1 MATIQPV
8 VCIGE
13 ALVDMIETESDKG
26 MVYLPAWGGSV
37 MNVACGVARLGSAVE
52 FAGSLSTD
60 PLGAKLRRFI
70 ADQGVGL
77 DLAVDIDTQTT
88 IAMTTFV
95 NAEPRYSFYG
105 TPKSYGFCPP
115 AIAAREQ
122 VVRASIVHSGSLGV
136 LEDVTYDAMLE
147 SFKKTSGTVTFDP
160 NVRPAMVSDWDAYR
174 KRVGQLLRYA
184 NVVKY
189 SIEDINALYPNSSVD
204 TVANATLS
212 EGASVVIVTHAGD
225 GADVYTAAEQTRVT
239 IPSGHDVID
248 TTGGG
253 DSVMAAIIHQMAQ
266 HGTPTDHAGWVHVVN
281 QALIVA
287 AIVCSRRGGAIA
299 MPTGD
304 EARAAGAT
312 F

>member
-1 MATIQPV
+1 MTTQPV

-13 ALVDMIETESDKG
+13 ALVDMIETDSDRG

-52 FAGSLSTD
+52 FAGSLSVD
-60 PLGAKLRRFI
+60 PLGTKLRSFI

-77 DLAVDIDTQTT
+77 DLAVDTDAQTT
-88 IAMTTFV
+88 IAMTSFV

-105 TPKSYGFCPP
+105 TPRSYGFCPP

-122 VVRASIVHSGSLGV
+122 VTRAPIVHSGSLGV
-136 LEDVTYDAMLE
+136 LEDTTYDAILQ
-147 SFKKTSGTVTFDP
+147 SFRAASGTVTFDP
-160 NVRPAMVSDWDAYR
+160 NVRPAMVSDWDMYR
-174 KRVGQLLRYA
+174 ERVGQLLRHA

-189 SIEDINALYPNSSVD
+189 SIEDIESLYPGSSVD
-204 TVANATLS
+204 TVAYATLAQ
-212 EGASVVIVTHAGD
+212 GASVVIVTRAGD
-225 GADVYTAAEQTRVT
+225 GADVFTTSEETRIP
-239 IPSGHDVID
+239 IPSGFNVID

-253 DSVMAAIIHQMAQ
+253 DSTMAAIIHHMAQ
-266 HGTPTDHAGWVHVVN
+266 RGTPTDHAGWVHAVT
-281 QALIVA
+281 QALVVA

-304 EARAAGAT
+304 EARAAGAQL
-312 F
+312 

>member
-1 MATIQPV
+1 MTTHPV

-52 FAGSLSTD
+52 FAGSLSHD
-60 PLGAKLRRFI
+60 PLGAKLRSFI

-77 DLAVDIDTQTT
+77 NLAVDIDTQTT

-105 TPKSYGFCPP
+105 TPRSYGFCPP
-115 AIAAREQ
+115 AIASREQ
-122 VVRASIVHSGSLGV
+122 VVRAPIVHSGSLGV
-136 LEDVTYDAMLE
+136 LEDLTHDAIVE
-147 SFKKTSGTVTFDP
+147 SFQAATGTVTFDP
-160 NVRPAMVSDWDAYR
+160 NVRPAMVDDWDTYR
-174 KRVGQLLRYA
+174 ARVGQLLQYA

-189 SIEDINALYPNSSVD
+189 SVEDIEALYPNSSPD
-204 TVANATLS
+204 TVAYATLA

-225 GADVYTAAEQTRVT
+225 GADVFTTAEHTRVP

-266 HGTPTDHAGWVHVVN
+266 HGTPTDHAGWVHVVS
-281 QALIVA
+281 QALIVS

-304 EARAAGAT
+304 EARAAGAE

>member
-1 MATIQPV
+1 VTTHPV

-13 ALVDMIETESDKG
+13 ALVDMIETDSDKG

-37 MNVACGVARLGSAVE
+37 TNVACGVARLGSAVE

-60 PLGAKLRRFI
+60 PLGTKLRSFI

-77 DLAVDIDTQTT
+77 DLAVDTDAQTT
-88 IAMTTFV
+88 IAMTSFV

-105 TPKSYGFCPP
+105 QPRSYGSCPP

-122 VVRASIVHSGSLGV
+122 VLRAAIVHSGSLGV
-136 LEDVTYDAMLE
+136 LEDTTYDAIVQ
-147 SFKKTSGTVTFDP
+147 SFRATTGTVTFDP
-160 NVRPAMVSDWDAYR
+160 NVRPAMVENWDTYR
-174 KRVGQLLRYA
+174 ERVGQLLRYA
-184 NVVKY
+184 AVVKY
-189 SIEDINALYPNSSVD
+189 SIEDIEALYPGSSAD
-204 TVANATLS
+204 TVAYATLAQ
-212 EGASVVIVTHAGD
+212 GASVVIVTRAGD
-225 GADVYTAAEQTRVT
+225 GADVFTIHEETRLP
-239 IPSGHDVID
+239 IPPGHDVVD

-253 DSVMAAIIHQMAQ
+253 DSTMAGIIHQMAQ
-266 HGTPTDHAGWVHVVN
+266 KGTPTDHAAWVHVVQ

-304 EARAAGAT
+304 EARRAGAEV
-312 F
+312 